1 MALADA
7 PQGRENMSDHSASP
21 AHGRDFAPLPS
32 QTFSYP
38 SEPSAYPALP
48 ISLAPAEIG
57 RKEVPLDELSVF
69 HLRTASD
76 IAEIQHLRAAI
87 ALPASALADPDFQA
101 REKKETRWDS
111 WAPLNIRVNSLE
123 PSASFH

>member
-32 QTFSYP
+32 QTFS
-38 SEPSAYPALP
+38 YPALP